1 MGGSSVDFLPTAKV
15 ASDALVALLIFIAI
29 VGLIWWVFR
38 YVREFFARHWVSDGP
53 PKKSS
58 LKKKQ

>member
-1 MGGSSVDFLPTAKV
+1 MGGDFLPTAKV

-29 VGLIWWVFR
+29 VGLIWWVVR
-38 YVREFFARHWVSDGP
+38 YIREFFARHWVSDSL

-58 LKKKQ
+58 LKKNR